1 LTPSGE
7 FTNPT
12 PSDTGTAAS
21 LGNLLPRFRGF
32 FPRLPP
38 GGIRPDTAWTDST
51 TTTETSG
58 GSTITTH
65 SVNRRAAKTWEDRGG
80 IRALRLEGSASYQFN
95 GSGEQGGAPFTI
107 AGSGTGTGLQFLS
120 SEGRYL
126 GGESRDSTTL
136 TIELPLQG
144 ISIPRRQIARTTVTA
159 LSQ

>member
-1 LTPSGE
+1 
-7 FTNPT
+7 
-12 PSDTGTAAS
+12 
-21 LGNLLPRFRGF
+21 
-32 FPRLPP
+32 
-38 GGIRPDTAWTDST
+38 
-51 TTTETSG
+51 
-58 GSTITTH
+58 
-65 SVNRRAAKTWEDRGG
+65 VNRRAAKTWEDRGG